1 MCLHVK
7 KVAIG
12 NWPWSKRESEG
23 MIILFCDAIL
33 ISKKRFQGRQDERAW
48 PALYSPCPG
57 SPPPVWDSAPQRTRA
72 CSRKGT
78 RGEMAVFMGLC
89 AYLPFHWE

>member
-1 MCLHVK
+1 
-7 KVAIG
+7 
-12 NWPWSKRESEG
+12 